1 LKREPPFLNVHRT
14 GPEHRLPLFPPSP
27 RDPLAVA
34 QPQWRRHAAIAAVG
48 LAIAVRLAAVMA
60 FPSEPIAD
68 AADYHGLAV
77 RLAGG
82 SGYVNEDGAPT
93 AVRPPGYPAF
103 LAIVYSLLG
112 PEPRNAYLVQAALG
126 GLTVAILLWLGSQ
139 AVGYAEAL
147 IAGFLAAVYPGLV
160 WLPRVLLSENLALP
174 LLLCSLCAA
183 ARLLSTNQSSW
194 ALVTGATLALAVLTR
209 ASSAFLVVLLLLGL
223 LISFA
228 KQAGLR
234 RAVVITLM
242 TILPLSVGLLPWAYR
257 NHRLFGRGP
266 VLTTEGGITLY
277 TSYWPPRAGIKPIWG
292 NVPGGEDPTVAA
304 AGQLRNEAA
313 VSAELAAVTIK
324 RLVSEPGLFFS
335 LWPEKLMWSVA
346 PFDWEWFPRRAGQT
360 RSLNS
365 GYLLL
370 LVPAVIGL
378 RRLWT
383 RPQKGQWLLWLLP
396 AAVFVQTL
404 VFYGGPRLR
413 LPAESSLL
421 ILAAVGIVHLHHEAN
436 LRRWWSRR
444 HHPADASVRL

>member
-1 LKREPPFLNVHRT
+1 MPQRN
-14 GPEHRLPLFPPSP
+14 GLF
-27 RDPLAVA
+27 AVA
-34 QPQWRRHAAIAAVG
+34 QPQWRSRAGIAVVG

-60 FPSEPIAD
+60 FPSEPHSD

-77 RLAGG
+77 RIAEGR
-82 SGYVNEDGAPT
+82 GYVTVDAAPT

-112 PEPRNAYLVQAALG
+112 PDPRIAYLVQACLG
-126 GLTVAILLWLGSQ
+126 GLTVAILMWLGSQ
-139 AVGYAEAL
+139 AVGHAEAL
-147 IAGFLAAVYPGLV
+147 IAGLLAAAYPGLV

-183 ARLLSTNQSSW
+183 ARLLCTNRVSW
-194 ALVTGATLALAVLTR
+194 ALATGATLALAVLTR
-209 ASSAFLVVLLLLGL
+209 ASSAFLVLLLLLGL

-228 KQAGLR
+228 RQAGVR

-242 TILPLSVGLLPWAYR
+242 TALPLSAGLLPWACR
-257 NHRLFGRGP
+257 NHRVFGRGP

-277 TSYWPPRAGIKPIWG
+277 TSYWPPRVGVKPIWG
-292 NVPGGEDPTVAA
+292 NVPGREDPTVAA
-304 AGQLRNEAA
+304 AAQVGNEAA
-313 VSAELAAVTIK
+313 VSAELAAVTVK

-346 PFDWEWFPRRAGQT
+346 PFDWEWFPRGAGKT
-360 RSLNS
+360 RSLNL

-378 RRLWT
+378 RQVWT
-383 RPQKGQWLLWLLP
+383 HPQKGQWLLWLLP

-413 LPAESSLL
+413 LPAESTLL
-421 ILAAVGIVHLHHEAN
+421 ILSGVGLVHLN
-436 LRRWWSRR
+436 YGVSLRRGRSRASP
-444 HHPADASVRL
+444 PAGR